1 MIVMKVEFI
10 FMIIELKSNINDIL
24 IKFLEREECSIG
36 GNLAKS
42 TVNEQGFKCNY
53 FTRLM

>member
-1 MIVMKVEFI
+1 
-10 FMIIELKSNINDIL
+10 MIIELKSNINDIL